1 MAVNIY
7 HRAPPPRQMF
17 DAKKI
22 SNKNMYA
29 RALTYLYNVNINI

>member
-7 HRAPPPRQMF
+7 HRAPPRQMF

-22 SNKNMYA
+22 SDKNMYA
-29 RALTYLYNVNINI
+29 RARLRRTYI